1 MLPPLCPWISKA
13 KSSIQGDTKKNGSWA
28 TTKISRTINAADWDN
43 GNTVFP
49 VRIFATQGN
58 LARLD
63 DLSMCGV
70 SSALMNLVEHDR
82 IDGIDLELF
91 ARQHPD
97 TKKFVRTGCGEGY
110 FTVEYKMGVQF
121 LESQMKLWVG
131 WNGKTFAS
139 KIIDY

>member
-1 MLPPLCPWISKA
+1 MLPLSCPWILNA
-13 KSSIQGDTKKNGSWA
+13 KSSIQGDTKKDGSCA
-28 TTKISRTINAADWDN
+28 TTKISRTIDAADWDN

-49 VRIFATQGN
+49 VRIFVTQGH

-63 DLSMCGV
+63 GLSICGV
-70 SSALMNLVEHDR
+70 SSALMNIVEHDR

-97 TKKFVRTGCGEGY
+97 TKRFIRTGRGEGY
-110 FTVEYKMGVQF
+110 FTVEYRMGVQF

-131 WNGKTFAS
+131 WNGKNFAS
-139 KIIDY
+139 N